1 MAYLSLYRK
10 WRPQDFSDIAGQKNI
25 VKTLKNAIEL
35 DRIAHAYLFCGPRG
49 TGKTSTAKVLAKALN
64 CKDAPTTSPCD
75 SCEVCNKIT
84 NNNSMDVIEIDAAS
98 NRGIDKIRE
107 LREKV
112 KFSPTEGEY
121 KIYIIDEVHMLTK
134 EAFNA
139 LLKTLEEPPDYVIFI
154 LATTE
159 PHKLLPT
166 ILSRCQRFDFKRLS
180 EKAIIERLKFIAQQE
195 EIEIADDALSV
206 IARYSNGGM
215 RDAIS
220 ILDQAISFAKGKID
234 LADIE
239 EVLGVVGKKKL
250 FEILDIIVAG
260 DVKAGIDLINQ
271 IIAQG
276 ADTKQLVNDLI
287 YHCRNLLLAKECQNI
302 NRLING
308 SQEFKE
314 EIKAQAKKLSKKRLF
329 QLLEHLTELEY
340 NLKNTVKA
348 EIIIEMGL
356 VKLIREQNKIAK
368 KEFNYD
374 GILNRL
380 TNVEQKLAG
389 KEIKQEVKANP
400 KFKNKDNKN
409 EKDNY
414 QSDNNKE
421 LETKPKVTNKKTTKK
436 EVKKTTDDFEPK
448 DSDLSLADIKSAWDK
463 VIKELKKKKKMQLY
477 SVLQHNTKLTKLKN
491 NKLFIKLENESS
503 FYKETLYKGKT
514 ALTDSIQKVFGPDLR
529 IEYVFS
535 DYKKKSEKEKI
546 MEDELVKEV
555 MELFSG
561 EVVKIEN
568 ID

>member
-64 CKDAPTTSPCD
+64 CEDAPTTSPCD
-75 SCEVCNKIT
+75 SCEVCKKIK

-112 KFSPTEGEY
+112 KFSPTEGNY

-139 LLKTLEEPPDYVIFI
+139 LLKTLEEPPKYVIFI

-180 EKAIIERLKFIAQQE
+180 EEAIIDRLKFIAQQE
-195 EIEIADDALSV
+195 EIKIADDALSV

-220 ILDQAISFAKGKID
+220 ILDQTVSFAKGEIA
-234 LADIE
+234 LADVE

-250 FEILDIIVAG
+250 FEILDIIIAG
-260 DVKAGIDLINQ
+260 DVKAGINLINE

-276 ADTKQLVNDLI
+276 ADSKQLINDLI
-287 YHCRNLLLAKECQNI
+287 YHCRNLLLAKECEDI
-302 NRLING
+302 DRLING
-308 SQEFKE
+308 SQEFKA
-314 EIKAQAKKLSKKRLF
+314 EIKAQAKKLSKRMLF
-329 QLLEHLTELEY
+329 SLLEDLTELEY
-340 NLKNTVKA
+340 NLKNTIKA

-356 VKLIREQNKIAK
+356 VKLIREQAKVGK

-374 GILNRL
+374 TILNRL
-380 TNVEQKLAG
+380 TNLEKKLAA
-389 KEIKQEVKANP
+389 KKINQDFNSKAE
-400 KFKNKDNKN
+400 NKDNKN
-409 EKDNY
+409 EENKY
-414 QSDNNKE
+414 Q
-421 LETKPKVTNKKTTKK
+421 TVTNKAKK
-436 EVKKTTDDFEPK
+436 EASEANQDKKVQADTKEFQNRA
-448 DSDLSLADIKSAWDK
+448 SDLSLEDINSAWDK
-463 VIKELKKKKKMQLY
+463 VIKDLKEKKKMQLY
-477 SVLQHNTKLTKLKN
+477 SVLEHNTKLTKLKD

-503 FYKETLYKGKT
+503 FYKDTLYKGKS
-514 ALTDSIQKVFGPDLR
+514 ALTDSVQKAFGPDLR

-535 DYKKKSEKEKI
+535 EYKKKSKEEKI
-546 MEDELVKEV
+546 MEDDLVNEV

-561 EVVKIEN
+561 KVVKIEA

>member
-10 WRPQDFSDIAGQKNI
+10 WRPEDFSDIAGQKNI

-75 SCEVCNKIT
+75 NCEVCNKIK

-112 KFSPTEGEY
+112 KFSPTEGNY

-139 LLKTLEEPPDYVIFI
+139 LLKTLEEPPEYVIFI

-180 EKAIIERLKFIAQQE
+180 EGAIIERLKFIAQKE
-195 EIEIADDALSV
+195 KIEIADDALSV

-250 FEILDIIVAG
+250 FEILDIIIAG
-260 DVKAGIDLINQ
+260 DVKAGINLINE

-276 ADTKQLVNDLI
+276 ADSKQLINDLI
-287 YHCRNLLLAKECQNI
+287 YHCRNLLLAKECEDI
-302 NRLING
+302 DRLING

-314 EIKAQAKKLSKKRLF
+314 EIKKQAKKLSKRRLF
-329 QLLEHLTELEY
+329 RLLEHLTELEY
-340 NLKNTVKA
+340 NLKTTVKP

-356 VKLIREQNKIAK
+356 VKLIREQAKVGK

-374 GILNRL
+374 TILNRL
-380 TNVEQKLAG
+380 TNLEQKLAG
-389 KEIKQEVKANP
+389 KEIKQDFNSNSKAE
-400 KFKNKDNKN
+400 NKDSKN
-409 EKDNY
+409 EKNKY
-414 QSDNNKE
+414 QAVNDKQEKE
-421 LETKPKVTNKKTTKK
+421 DKAENR
-436 EVKKTTDDFEPK
+436 DFQSG
-448 DSDLSLADIKSAWDK
+448 DSDLSLEDINSAWDK
-463 VIKELKKKKKMQLY
+463 VIKDLKKKKKMQLY
-477 SVLQHNTKLTKLKN
+477 SVLQHNTKLTKLKD
-491 NKLFIKLENESS
+491 NKLFVKLENESS
-503 FYKETLYKGKT
+503 FYKETLYKGKS
-514 ALTDSIQKVFGPDLR
+514 ALTDSLQKVFGPEIR

-535 DYKKKSEKEKI
+535 DYKKKSKEEKI
-546 MEDELVKEV
+546 MEDDLVKEV

>member
-10 WRPQDFSDIAGQKNI
+10 WRPQNFSDIAGQKNI

-49 TGKTSTAKVLAKALN
+49 TGKTSTAKVLAKSLN
-64 CKDAPTTSPCD
+64 CENAPTTSPCD
-75 SCEVCNKIT
+75 SCEVCNKIRS
-84 NNNSMDVIEIDAAS
+84 NNSMDVIEIDAAS

-112 KFSPTEGEY
+112 KFSPTEGNY

-139 LLKTLEEPPDYVIFI
+139 LLKTLEEPPEYVIFI

-180 EKAIIERLKFIAQQE
+180 ESDIIERLKFIARE
-195 EIEIADDALSV
+195 EKIEVSDDALLV

-220 ILDQAISFAKGKID
+220 ILDQAISFTKGKID

-239 EVLGVVGKKKL
+239 EVLGVVGKEKL
-250 FEILDIIVAG
+250 FEIIDIIING
-260 DVKAGIDLINQ
+260 DVKAGINLINQ
-271 IIAQG
+271 IIEQG
-276 ADTKQLVNDLI
+276 VDIKQFVNDLI
-287 YHCRNLLLAKECQNI
+287 YHCRNLLLTKECKDI
-302 NRLING
+302 DRLINA
-308 SQEFKE
+308 SQEFKQ
-314 EIKAQAKKLSKKRLF
+314 KLKQQSKKLSKKRLF
-329 QLLEHLTELEY
+329 QLLEQLTKLEY
-340 NLKNTVKA
+340 NLKNTIKA

-356 VKLIREQNKIAK
+356 VKLIREQAKDTK

-374 GILNRL
+374 TILDRL
-380 TNVEQKLAG
+380 TKVEQKLAG
-389 KEIKQEVKANP
+389 EKINLKTQSNS
-400 KFKNKDNKN
+400 KNSLKDNKEN
-409 EKDNY
+409 KNDY
-414 QSDNNKE
+414 QSDNNKQ
-421 LETKPKVTNKKTTKK
+421 LKQKTKVNKNKTTKT
-436 EVKKTTDDFEPK
+436 KKTQVSDDFQSEE
-448 DSDLSLADIKSAWDK
+448 SDLNLADIKSAWDK
-463 VIKELKKKKKMQLY
+463 VIKDLKKKKKMQLY
-477 SVLQHNTKLTKLKN
+477 SVLQHNTRLNKLSD

-503 FYKETLYKGKT
+503 FYKDTLYKGKSV
-514 ALTDSIQKVFGPDLR
+514 LNESIQKVFGPDLR
-529 IEYVFS
+529 VEYVFS
-535 DYKKKSEKEKI
+535 DFKKKSKKEQV
-546 MEDELVKEV
+546 MEDDLVKEV

-561 EVVKIEN
+561 EVVKIEA